1 MQQGTRKAKWLS
13 LIVAAAMVL
22 CMLPVAAFAAG
33 DGNVVTGVKV
43 VDGTDG
49 ITEVTAPAAGQKL
62 TANIQTNNGEI
73 GSYPVNEDAHYK
85 WYYRGSDVVLGT
97 EPTYT
102 VTEDNVGKVLCVT
115 VSVDGYAEEA
125 TWTAQKQATLAG
137 TVIGVK
143 VVDGVDGITEVTTP
157 KADQKLTANIQTSNG
172 EIGSYPV
179 NEDAHYRWYY
189 EDSDTVLGTEP
200 TYTVTKDN
208 IGKVLCLD
216 VTVDNYDG
224 YAAWQAAAGTALAGK
239 VTGVKVVDGAD
250 GVTEVTT
257 PKAGQKLT
265 ANIQTSNGEIGSYP
279 VNGDAHYKWHYRDSD
294 AVLGT
299 EPTYTVTEE
308 NVGKVLC
315 VDVTV
320 DGYAENATWTAQKQA
335 AFAGTVTGVKVVD
348 GFDGVTEI
356 KAPVAGQ
363 KLTANIQTSNGEIG
377 SYPVNE
383 DAHYKWHYEGSDAVL
398 GTEPTY
404 TVTEENVGKVL
415 CVDVAVDG
423 YDKDAS
429 WKATAGTAFA
439 GTVTG
444 VKVVD
449 GTDGVTEVK
458 APVAGQKLTA
468 NIQTSNGEIGSYPV
482 NENASYKW
490 YYEGSDTVLGTE
502 PTYTVTSDNVG
513 KVLCVDVAVD
523 NYADGA
529 TWTAQKQ
536 TVFVGTI
543 TGVKVV
549 DGTDG
554 YTEVT
559 APKVGQKLTANIQTS
574 EGEIGSYP
582 VNEDAHYKWYY
593 EGSDAVLGTD
603 PTYTVTGDNVGKV
616 LCVEVTVDG
625 YEGSASWK
633 ATAASAFA
641 GTITGV
647 KVVDGTDGYTVV
659 TAPKVGQKL
668 TANIQT
674 SEGEIGSYPVNEDA
688 HYKWYYEGSDAV
700 LGTDPTY
707 TVTGDNEGKVLCVEV
722 TVDGYEGSATWKAEK
737 AVMMS
742 VLVPIEGAAIAIEG
756 VGDEKYVTGVMAGM
770 EANEVIALF
779 EEAQAG
785 ARIVVLDQEGN
796 ELGEKLVG
804 TGCTVKLVDEADV
817 ILDAVVVVIDG
828 DVQGDGEVNVL
839 DLIAMAR
846 HVTNSE
852 EPQLM
857 GVYFKAAD
865 VNADE
870 NVNVLD
876 MIAVCKA
883 IIE

>member
-33 DGNVVTGVKV
+33 D
-43 VDGTDG
+43 
-49 ITEVTAPAAGQKL
+49 E
-62 TANIQTNNGEI
+62 
-73 GSYPVNEDAHYK
+73 
-85 WYYRGSDVVLGT
+85 
-97 EPTYT
+97 EPTLTLDMPETFEVGKPVEFT
-102 VTEDNVGKVLCVT
+102 VTTTKGSAADNT
-115 VSVDGYAEEA
+115 M
-125 TWTAQKQATLAG
+125 
-137 TVIGVK
+137 VIG
-143 VVDGVDGITEVTTP
+143 
-157 KADQKLTANIQTSNG
+157 TA
-172 EIGSYPV
+172 EF
-179 NEDAHYRWYY
+179 
-189 EDSDTVLGTEP
+189 
-200 TYTVTKDN
+200 
-208 IGKVLCLD
+208 
-216 VTVDNYDG
+216 
-224 YAAWQAAAGTALAGK
+224 
-239 VTGVKVVDGAD
+239 DGAD
-250 GVTEVTT
+250 AVEKIEYYEVKDGNWYELTGDSFGPSSGFPLSDATSKFRVTFKE
-257 PKAGQKLT
+257 A
-265 ANIQTSNGEIGSYP
+265 GSY
-279 VNGDAHYKWHYRDSD
+279 S
-294 AVLGT
+294 L
-299 EPTYTVTEE
+299 TVKI
-308 NVGKVLC
+308 VK
-315 VDVTV
+315 V
-320 DGYAENATWTAQKQA
+320 DGGDVLLE
-335 AFAGTVTGVKVVD
+335 
-348 GFDGVTEI
+348 
-356 KAPVAGQ
+356 
-363 KLTANIQTSNGEIG
+363 QT
-377 SYPVNE
+377 
-383 DAHYKWHYEGSDAVL
+383 
-398 GTEPTY
+398 
-404 TVTEENVGKVL
+404 
-415 CVDVAVDG
+415 C
-423 YDKDAS
+423 
-429 WKATAGTAFA
+429 
-439 GTVTG
+439 
-444 VKVVD
+444 
-449 GTDGVTEVK
+449 
-458 APVAGQKLTA
+458 
-468 NIQTSNGEIGSYPV
+468 
-482 NENASYKW
+482 
-490 YYEGSDTVLGTE
+490 
-502 PTYTVTSDNVG
+502 
-513 KVLCVDVAVD
+513 
-523 NYADGA
+523 
-529 TWTAQKQ
+529 
-536 TVFVGTI
+536 TI
-543 TGVKVV
+543 T
-549 DGTDG
+549 
-554 YTEVT
+554 
-559 APKVGQKLTANIQTS
+559 S
-574 EGEIGSYP
+574 
-582 VNEDAHYKWYY
+582 
-593 EGSDAVLGTD
+593 
-603 PTYTVTGDNVGKV
+603 
-616 LCVEVTVDG
+616 VEP
-625 YEGSASWK
+625 AS
-633 ATAASAFA
+633 
-641 GTITGV
+641 ITGV